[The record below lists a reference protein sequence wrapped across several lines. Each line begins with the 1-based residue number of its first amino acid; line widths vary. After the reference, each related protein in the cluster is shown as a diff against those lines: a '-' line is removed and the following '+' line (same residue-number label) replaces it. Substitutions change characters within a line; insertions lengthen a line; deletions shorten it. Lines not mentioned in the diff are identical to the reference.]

1 MNIRVISSTVA
12 MTDMWVS
19 LCANIVTI
27 ETQSLIN
34 HSLCANIVTIETQSL
49 INQSI
54 LAAFSLNQLRLH
66 TSTAYC
72 STMEMS
78 ASSISEYL
86 V

>member
-1 MNIRVISSTVA
+1 MNILVISSTVA
-12 MTDMWVS
+12 TADLWVN
-19 LCANIVTI
+19 LCANIF
-27 ETQSLIN
+27 
-34 HSLCANIVTIETQSL
+34 TIETQSL

-54 LAAFSLNQLRLH
+54 LAAFSLNQLWLH